1 MDPYYTTMG
10 RITLKDIAKEAEV
23 SVTTVSLII
32 NNKSNE
38 GRISKT
44 VVERVKKIIEEKNFQ
59 PNTIARSLRTGKSNT
74 IGLIVEDIS
83 NHFFASIS
91 KTIESVAN
99 ESGYKVI
106 YASTDND
113 DKKAHELV
121 EMMRLH
127 QVEGI
132 IITPTG
138 GIKSDIEDLI
148 KQEKPV
154 VLFDRYFPDLPV
166 SHVVLD
172 NFKGSYDMTNH
183 LISKGYKNIAFITIT
198 SQMNQLQQ
206 RLAGYEQALKDHEL
220 PTKPSLVLSFD
231 YNSSKAD
238 KLIAID
244 KFLSK
249 NKKVDAL
256 FFSTNYL
263 GIIGVEYITNKKIS
277 IPADFGFVSFDD
289 HELFKFLNPGITVMA
304 QPIQTLANEA
314 INALLTLIKK
324 KHHGVI
330 QKKIPPELIKRSSE

>member
-1 MDPYYTTMG
+1 MG

-32 NNKSNE
+32 NNKSIA

-59 PNTIARSLRTGKSNT
+59 PNTIARSLRTGKSTT

-91 KTIESVAN
+91 KIIERVAN
-99 ESGYKVI
+99 KNGYKVI

-121 EMMRLH
+121 EMMKLQ
-127 QVEGI
+127 QVEGM
-132 IITPTG
+132 IITPTI
-138 GIKSDIEDLI
+138 GIQSDIEELVR
-148 KQEKPV
+148 QHKPV
-154 VLFDRYFPDLPV
+154 VLFDRYFPNVNV
-166 SHVVLD
+166 SYIVLD
-172 NFKGSYDMTNH
+172 NFKGAYDMTNH
-183 LISKGYKNIAFITIT
+183 LISKRYKNIAFITIT

-206 RLAGYEQALKDHEL
+206 RLAGYNQALKEHKL

-231 YNSSKAD
+231 YNSSKED

-263 GIIGVEYITNKKIS
+263 GIIGVEYITNKKLN
-277 IPADFGFVSFDD
+277 IPKDYGFVSFDD
-289 HELFKFLNPGITVMA
+289 HELFKFLNPSITVMA
-304 QPIQTLANEA
+304 QPIELLANEA
-314 INALLTLIKK
+314 INALLLLIKK
-324 KHHGVI
+324 KDQGVI
-330 QKKIPPELIKRSSE
+330 QKKIAPELIKRLSE